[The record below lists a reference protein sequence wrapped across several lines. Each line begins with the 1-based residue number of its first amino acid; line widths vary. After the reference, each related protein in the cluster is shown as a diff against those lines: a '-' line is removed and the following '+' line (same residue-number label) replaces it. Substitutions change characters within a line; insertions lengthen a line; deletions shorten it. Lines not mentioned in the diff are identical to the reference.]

1 MITHLK
7 ELPESM
13 VGFRAEG
20 EITKEDFDNVVM
32 PAVKK
37 AVDRNKELNYMLEL
51 DTSIKNFTIG
61 AWVKDAALGIINL
74 SKWHRVAIRSSVR
87 LVTDCQRLERP
98 GTSTGN
104 ISAWLIIAVTTK
116 LAVWHLLLVG
126 AIPTES
132 SRRLGTAT
140 LLTFRRM

>member
-7 ELPESM
+7 ELPETM

-37 AVDRNKELNYMLEL
+37 AVERNDELNYMLEL

-74 SKWHRVAIRSSVR
+74 SKWHRVAII
-87 LVTDCQRLERP
+87 TED
-98 GTSTGN
+98 TG
-104 ISAWLIIAVTTK
+104 IIKFTK
-116 LAVWHLLLVG
+116 LFSFAMPG
-126 AIPTES
+126 EFKGFKPEDKQQAITWVA
-132 SRRLGTAT
+132 GKKAA
-140 LLTFRRM
+140 